1 MSDITISPPAEHNRY
16 SLHPEVD
23 AVQTPP
29 HRRQIEYL
37 EINLRSELPHLFV
50 GGNIGVYWVPGAYE
64 EPWVG
69 PDVLVSQQTLA
80 TPPRRIYLVWEHGPV
95 RFVGEVASDRTRRA
109 ERRKRETYYR
119 VDLQIP
125 EYLYIDLDRHELELW
140 RLAEGEY
147 QRVPEAGHPQS
158 GSRRLH
164 SQELNVW
171 FAWDAQQE
179 LVRIWT
185 ADGRMLLTKEEDREQ
200 NRILAE
206 EREAV
211 LAEREAA
218 REAEAQALARAREV
232 EAEREAAR
240 EAEARAL
247 AHAREVEAERVS
259 AHEAEEHALARARQA
274 EAERE
279 AAQEAAA
286 EALARAREAEA
297 RAAEL
302 AAELER
308 LRRLHDVGPPEG
320 QSNEE

>member
-1 MSDITISPPAEHNRY
+1 MSDITISPPAEHSRY

-23 AVQTPP
+23 VVETPP

-37 EINLRSELPHLFV
+37 ETNLRSELPHLFV

-69 PDVLVSQQTLA
+69 PDVLVSQQTLV
-80 TPPRRIYLVWEHGPV
+80 TPPPRIYLVWEYGPV

-125 EYLYIDLDRHELELW
+125 EYLYIDLDRHQLELW
-140 RLAEGEY
+140 RLEEGEY
-147 QRVPEAGHPQS
+147 QRVPEVEG
-158 GSRRLH
+158 RLH
-164 SQELNVW
+164 SQELNLW

-179 LVRIWT
+179 FVRVWT
-185 ADGRMLLTKEEDREQ
+185 ADGRMLLTKEEDLEQ
-200 NRILAE
+200 NRTLAA
-206 EREAV
+206 ERDIV
-211 LAEREAA
+211 LADREAA

-240 EAEARAL
+240 EAEAQ
-247 AHAREVEAERVS
+247 
-259 AHEAEEHALARARQA
+259 ALARAQEV

-279 AAQEAAA
+279 AAREAEAQALARAQEAEVAREAA
-286 EALARAREAEA
+286 REAEAQALARAREAET

-308 LRRLHDVGPPEG
+308 LRRLHDAGPPAG
-320 QSNEE
+320 PSKEE